1 MIYKSYQD
9 MADTIR
15 RNLWKIPQDV
25 DLIVGVP
32 RSGMIPAL
40 MIAELLNKRCAT
52 LDEFVADSEMS
63 CGARQRLMKPH
74 EGTRKVLVIDDT
86 VNKGGA
92 MQRTR
97 ELLAWRHGIIFA
109 CVYARGRDAK
119 SLVDIFLE
127 DIYSP
132 NGGWYLY
139 EWNILHH
146 TNSKTLQSMWDIDG
160 LLCKDP
166 PKDKDLKVYE
176 AYLPTAVPMV
186 IPTTTVG
193 AFVTY
198 RLEKYRAVTEQWLQ
212 RQGVTWNR
220 LLMFDAPDRDSR
232 KRMQGAGE
240 YKAQAYREAAW
251 AKLFVESSQRQA
263 ERIHLLTGKPVYC
276 YEDGRM
282 YLCP

>member
-1 MIYKSYQD
+1 
-9 MADTIR
+9 MADTVR

-52 LDEFVADSEMS
+52 LDEFVAGREMS
-63 CGARQRLMKPH
+63 CGARQRLMRDVAP
-74 EGTRKVLVIDDT
+74 EPQRTGRVLVIDDT

-97 ELLAWRHGIIFA
+97 ELLAGRQGIVFA
-109 CVYARGRDAK
+109 CVYARGRNARDM
-119 SLVDIFLE
+119 VDVWLE
-127 DIYSP
+127 DIYNP
-132 NGGWYLY
+132 DGGWYLY

-146 TNSKTLQSMWDIDG
+146 NSRKTLQSMWDIDG
-160 LLCKDP
+160 LLCREP
-166 PKDKDLKVYE
+166 PRDRDTAAYE
-176 AYLPTAVPMV
+176 AYLPVAVPMV

-198 RLEKYRAVTEQWLQ
+198 RLEKYRGVTEQWLR

-220 LLMFDAPDRDSR
+220 LLMFDAPDRDAR
-232 KRMQGAGE
+232 KRMQGASE

-251 AKLFVESSQRQA
+251 ARLFVESSWRQA
-263 ERIHLLTGKPVYC
+263 ERIHLLTGKAVYC
-276 YEDGRM
+276 YENGRM
-282 YLCP
+282 CCP